1 MSKRLLWST
10 AALCALVPYAAH
22 AQQQAQQNAGP
33 ALDIEELI
41 VTSAPLEG
49 SLADVIQG
57 VSILT
62 GDALRDRVKS
72 SLGETLRG
80 ETGVSSTFFGPVS
93 SRPII
98 RGQGGDRIRILTN
111 GVDPVDASV
120 ASVDHQVAVNAGT
133 TERIEVLRGPNTLR
147 FGSNAVGGLVNVI
160 DTRIA
165 DNLPEGTI
173 TGRGAL
179 TYATNA
185 DALSANAVTQG
196 QIGPGLV
203 LSLDGAYSNQSD
215 YEINGF
221 ANEEAEEEGIDGF
234 VENSAAEVYSFG
246 GGLSYIWENGHF
258 GFSGGYFDSL
268 YGVPAAHE
276 HGHEEGEEDED
287 HDDDH
292 GDEEHA
298 EEEEEVI
305 SIDLKRVRFDL
316 NGEFRDL
323 GPMIEKAA
331 FSFGYGD
338 YDHTELEG
346 DEIGTVFLNE
356 AWEGRFEFTHRP
368 IGNLRGAFGVQLR
381 TRDFE
386 AIGAEAFVPPTST
399 DSMAIFLVEEASFG
413 ALTLTG
419 GLRLEAVEV
428 TSTTVGV
435 ERDYDTLSGSASA
448 LWRVNESVSLGLSSS
463 LTERAPNAEELFSN
477 GPHLATQ
484 QFEIGDPNLNVEKAW
499 QTEASLRV
507 ANGPFAGAIN
517 LFRTEYDDYIFEQET
532 GLEEDELPVFQ
543 YTQVDATFSGIE
555 VEADVDVYQ
564 SDDVTVALDGSVS
577 YVRATNQTTDTPLP
591 RIPPLF
597 YTVGAQADYQAW
609 SARIELEGSSS
620 ASRLA
625 PLEEG
630 TDSYTFVN
638 AQVSWKPM
646 ADRDVRLTLQGRN
659 LGNEF
664 ARPHTSF
671 IKELTPLP
679 GRDIRFSVGMGF

>member
-1 MSKRLLWST
+1 MSKRVLWST
-10 AALCALVPYAAH
+10 AALCALVPYATH
-22 AQQQAQQNAGP
+22 AQVSSVSGSGP
-33 ALDIEELI
+33 ILGIEELI
-41 VTSAPLEG
+41 VTATPLDR
-49 SLADVIQG
+49 SLADTIQG
-57 VSILT
+57 ASVLT
-62 GDALRDRVKS
+62 GDALRDRVQS

-111 GVDPVDASV
+111 GLDPVDASV
-120 ASVDHQVAVNAGT
+120 TSVDHQVSVNPGT

-147 FGSNAVGGLVNVI
+147 FGSSAVGGVINVI

-165 DNLPEGTI
+165 DALPDGTV
-173 TGRGAL
+173 TGRGDL

-185 DALSANAVTQG
+185 DAFRTNALTQG
-196 QIGPGLV
+196 QIASGLV
-203 LSLDGAYSNQSD
+203 LSLDGSYSDQSD
-215 YEINGF
+215 YEIDGF

-276 HGHEEGEEDED
+276 HEEGEEDED
-287 HDDDH
+287 HDE
-292 GDEEHA
+292 EEHA
-298 EEEEEVI
+298 EEEEEEAI
-305 SIDLKRVRFDL
+305 SIDLKRVRFDVG
-316 NGEFRDL
+316 GEVRDL
-323 GPMIEKAA
+323 GSVIEKATLN
-331 FSFGYGD
+331 FGYGD

-346 DEIGTVFLNE
+346 DEIGTVFLNK
-356 AWEGRFEFTHRP
+356 AWEGRLEFVHRP
-368 IGNLRGAFGVQLR
+368 FGNLEGAFGLQLR
-381 TRDFE
+381 NRDFE
-386 AIGAEAFVPPTST
+386 AIGDEAFVPPTTT
-399 DSMAIFLVEEASFG
+399 DSLALFLIEEASFG
-413 ALTLTG
+413 ALTLTS
-419 GLRLEAVEV
+419 GLRFEAVEV
-428 TSTTVGV
+428 TSTTTGV
-435 ERDYDTLSGSASA
+435 DRDFDTLSGSASA
-448 LWRVNESVSLGLSSS
+448 LWRVNESVSLGLTSS

-484 QFEIGDPNLNVEKAW
+484 QFEVGDPNLTEETAW

-507 ANGPFAGAIN
+507 ANGPFAGTVN
-517 LFRTEYDDYIFEQET
+517 LFRTEYDDYIFDQLT
-532 GLEEDELPVFQ
+532 GLEEDGLPLFQ
-543 YTQVDATFSGIE
+543 YVQVDATFSGIE
-555 VEADVDVYQ
+555 AEADVEVYQ
-564 SDDVTVALDGSVS
+564 SEDMTVALDGSVS
-577 YVRATNQTTDTPLP
+577 YVRATNQATNTPLP

-597 YTVGAQADYQAW
+597 YTVGAQADYQSW
-609 SARIELEGSSS
+609 FARIELEGSSS
-620 ASRLA
+620 ATRLA

-638 AQVSWKPM
+638 AQVSWKPI

-659 LGNEF
+659 LGNTF

-679 GRDIRFSVGMGF
+679 GRDVRFSVAVGF